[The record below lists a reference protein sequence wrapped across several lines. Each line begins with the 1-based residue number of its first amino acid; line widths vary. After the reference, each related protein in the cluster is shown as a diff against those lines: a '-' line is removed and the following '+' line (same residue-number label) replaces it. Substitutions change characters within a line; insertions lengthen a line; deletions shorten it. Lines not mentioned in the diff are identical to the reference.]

1 VLLGF
6 DPGRDKCGLA
16 VMGLDRR
23 LHFQAVVTSADAI
36 AQIETLIQEYPVS
49 FMVIGDQTTSK
60 QWQAQISTQFPTLRI
75 ITVDERFSSEEARK
89 RYWQNYPP
97 KGLSR
102 LIPLGMRQPPRA
114 IDDIVAVILI
124 ERYLNRLVS

>member
-1 VLLGF
+1 MLLGF

-23 LHFQAVVTSADAI
+23 LHFQSVVTSADAI
-36 AQIETLIQEYPVS
+36 VQIESLIQEYPIS

-60 QWQAQISTQFPTLRI
+60 QWQSKISTKFPNLRI

-89 RYWQNYPP
+89 RYWQEYPP
-97 KGLSR
+97 KGLSC
-102 LIPLGMRQPPRA
+102 LLPIGMLKPPRA